1 MTSHQVAPGRAARTA
16 PVVIVGAGPVGVTTA
31 ILLARRGVR
40 SILLERHRDVYPLPR
55 AVAMDDEVRRILQT
69 IGIHDAF
76 TAIARPANGLRLLD
90 ARHRVMAEFR
100 RDDPRGHHG
109 FPQTTL
115 YDQPELE
122 RLLRNALARHP
133 ECELRA
139 GVEVVAVEQ
148 DSEWGVNRDA
158 PGDGPDR
165 VRVTLRDGTTGAT
178 EHLWA
183 DAVLGCDGAGSL
195 TRDAIGAV
203 WEDLHFEETW
213 MVVDVRTDLPVRTWE
228 GVDQVCDPARAATFM
243 RIGEDRYRWEF
254 RLGPGSEDLRELVAP
269 WVDVPADGD
278 GFEVVRQ
285 ARYTFRARLADRWR
299 RGRVFLLGDAAHLTP
314 PFIGQGLCAGLRD
327 AHNLSWKLARV
338 LRQGAD
344 DRLLDTYQSERK
356 PHARRMIRL
365 AVATGWAMTGGQDR
379 AAAVRRAALGAVC
392 RIPALTSYV
401 SESGLSPALTRGP
414 LVHGRRTGRRLT
426 GTLVPQPWVTADRGR
441 ARLDEVLGD
450 SFAVLSAEPPAP
462 AVRAVAQ
469 SLGARIVHL
478 DATHAAH
485 DATHAARDATHAA
498 RDEPTALHETTVT
511 DDGTLATWLRTGRAD
526 AVLLRPDRVVMDTV
540 PAGGGGFTGTY
551 RWAPLLYTARR
562 PVPARQPNS
571 PTPPP
576 RTPC

>member
-1 MTSHQVAPGRAARTA
+1 MKTHQAVPGSVAARTA

-55 AVAMDDEVRRILQT
+55 AVAMDDEVRRILQA
-69 IGIHDAF
+69 IGIHDEF

-100 RDDPRGHHG
+100 RDDPQGHHG

-115 YDQPELE
+115 YDQPALE

-148 DSEWGVNRDA
+148 DAEHDVEQDLERDV
-158 PGDGPDR
+158 PGDRPGR
-165 VRVTLRDGTTGAT
+165 VRVTLRDDTTGAV
-178 EHLWA
+178 EHLGA

-195 TRDAIGAV
+195 TRDAIGAG
-203 WEDLHFEETW
+203 WEDLRFEETW
-213 MVVDVRTDLPVRTWE
+213 TVLDVRTDLPVRTWE
-228 GVDQVCDPARAATFM
+228 GVDQVCDPARAGTFM

-254 RLGPGSEDLRELVAP
+254 RLRPGSEDLRELVAP

-278 GFEVVRQ
+278 GFEVIRQ

-365 AVATGWAMTGGQDR
+365 AVATGWAMTGGQDK

-392 RIPALTSYV
+392 RIPALPSYV
-401 SESGLSPALTRGP
+401 SASGLSPALVRGP

-441 ARLDEVLGD
+441 VRLDEVLGD

-469 SLGARIVHL
+469 ALGARIVRL
-478 DATHAAH
+478 DVTDAVYDPTHAAH
-485 DATHAARDATHAA
+485 DETAACDAT
-498 RDEPTALHETTVT
+498 TVVV
-511 DDGTLATWLRTGRAD
+511 DDGTLAAWLRAARAD

-540 PAGGGGFTGTY
+540 PAGGGGFTGTFC
-551 RWAPLLYTARR
+551 WAPLLCTARR
-562 PVPARQPNS
+562 PVPAQQPNA
-571 PTPPP
+571 PAAH
-576 RTPC
+576 PC